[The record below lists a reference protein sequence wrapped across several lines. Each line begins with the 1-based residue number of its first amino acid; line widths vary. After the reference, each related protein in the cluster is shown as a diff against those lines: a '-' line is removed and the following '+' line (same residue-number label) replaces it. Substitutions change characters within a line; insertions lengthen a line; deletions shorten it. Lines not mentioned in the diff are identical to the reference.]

1 MASHSVA
8 DLRLILASRSDV
20 YAAVDQVLPSSER
33 LDFLESLRR
42 ASSSPGSKTQTLAD
56 EIQQLLVQL
65 DSVHQLG
72 QSPLIAVSGLLN
84 AGKSSLIASFL
95 SPGNR
100 KRVLV
105 GTSNQQG
112 THRFVIWLPATWQQ
126 QTMVWQRWLQQLKQ
140 IFGQAPEF
148 LSRDPQIAYAQY
160 NGQSFPE
167 FSTENISHADSLK
180 ENALS
185 AEARSTE
192 VRSAG
197 VRSAGALRETIS
209 SGNQSLVT
217 APSDVST
224 LSIPLLATDAALDTL
239 GVGLIE
245 CPDIQTGIFGGNA
258 STPWDESDLPEY
270 RRRLLS
276 SAAKLCSAFI
286 VVTKLRDLHDRQA
299 ERLLATLKE
308 SMPGLP
314 RILAINLVRR
324 RYAPS
329 EILAEARVTMER
341 FQIDRLYAAYDF
353 RGELER
359 DRLPP
364 IPEEFA
370 SIATRG
376 EPLEHP
382 IFFRLDRHLPDDR
395 APRPSPDDYL
405 LRLGK
410 QLNQSEMVQAW
421 RGTLA
426 LQLQQLL
433 LVGRDELV
441 RLSTQQQRSLDEMRH
456 QISNAI
462 LSLIA
467 MRDDLGRATDVRLQ
481 TSKQILRQINNSL
494 HRTAPWWAW
503 PSLMVDK
510 TVAWTKESVS
520 SAAKSVMPVTA
531 MQQSLKG
538 VKDWFK
544 QSDRTQV
551 MTADRLRKELRQ
563 QLPLDSYSDWSDE
576 KWLNVCQS
584 ILDRFQNENQTLL
597 PEQQLDAWA
606 KSIWENMPLRKR
618 LTTGLVPVAT
628 LFAPLAAVLF
638 IPVDFGG
645 STVLV
650 FASLKELVAAAGVAG
665 AWAAFSGN
673 PTPAVAEQEA
683 AWQQYGDLVAIAM
696 DTLGVPRPHNDA
708 STPRLKTAASQRK
721 LPTSVLPVKMETD
734 TTQPRLWLVRSEF
747 LKIFDQF
754 NDLPRSLKS

>member
-1 MASHSVA
+1 MASFSVA
-8 DLRLILASRSDV
+8 DLRLMLTNRSEV
-20 YAAVDQVLPSSER
+20 YAAVDQLLPSPER
-33 LDFLESLRR
+33 LDFLESMRR
-42 ASSSPGSKTQTLAD
+42 AAALPNASPQHRAA
-56 EIQQLLVQL
+56 EIEQLLLQL
-65 DSVHQLG
+65 DSVQQLG

-100 KRVLV
+100 TRVLV
-105 GTSNQQG
+105 GTGNQQG
-112 THRFVIWLPATWQQ
+112 THRFVIWLPANWQQ
-126 QTMVWQRWLQQLKQ
+126 QPLVWQRWLQQLKQ
-140 IFGQAPEF
+140 IFGHAPEW
-148 LSRDPQIAYAQY
+148 LSRDPEIAFAQY

-167 FSTENISHADSLK
+167 CSTEQSATADVAAK
-180 ENALS
+180 
-185 AEARSTE
+185 
-192 VRSAG
+192 
-197 VRSAGALRETIS
+197 
-209 SGNQSLVT
+209 
-217 APSDVST
+217 SDVATGPTDIST
-224 LSIPLLATDAALDTL
+224 FAIPLIATDAALDML

-245 CPDIQTGIFGGNA
+245 CPDIQTGIFGTNA
-258 STPWDESDLPEY
+258 STPWDESELPEY

-276 SAAKLCSAFI
+276 QAAKLCSAFI

-299 ERLLATLKE
+299 ERLLTTLKE

-314 RILAINLVRR
+314 RILALNLVRR

-329 EILAEARVTMER
+329 EIMAEARVIMER

-359 DRLPP
+359 ERLPP

-370 SIATRG
+370 SLANRG
-376 EPLEHP
+376 EAVEHP
-382 IFFRLDRHLPDDR
+382 IFFRLDRQLPDDR
-395 APRPSPDDYL
+395 APRPTPDDYL

-421 RGTLA
+421 RDTLA
-426 LQLQQLL
+426 LQLQQHLL
-433 LVGRDELV
+433 QGREELL
-441 RLSTQQQRSLDEMRH
+441 RISSLQQRTIDEMRH
-456 QISNAI
+456 NIADAI
-462 LSLIA
+462 LSMIA
-467 MRDDLGRATDVRLQ
+467 MRDDNGVAQDVRLQ
-481 TSKQILRQINNSL
+481 TSKQIIRQINDSL

-510 TVAWTKESVS
+510 TVAWTKEAVS
-520 SAAKSVMPVTA
+520 SAARSVMPVTA

-563 QLPLDSYSDWSDE
+563 RLPLDSFASWSDE
-576 KWLNVCQS
+576 KWLTVCQA

-597 PEQQLDAWA
+597 PEAQLDLWA
-606 KSIWENMPLRKR
+606 KSIWDNMPWRKR

-628 LFAPLAAVLF
+628 IFAPLAAVLF
-638 IPVDFGG
+638 IPFDFGG

-665 AWAAFSGN
+665 AWAALSGN

-696 DTLGVPRPHNDA
+696 DTLGVPRPQNEA
-708 STPRLKTAASQRK
+708 TTPRLRLASGQRK
-721 LPTSVLPVKMETD
+721 LPSSTLLSKMEKD
-734 TTQPRLWLVRSEF
+734 ATQPQLWQVRPEFVRLVDKL
-747 LKIFDQF
+747 
-754 NDLPRSLKS
+754 NDLPHTLKT

>member
-1 MASHSVA
+1 MASLSVA
-8 DLRLILASRSDV
+8 DLRLMLTNRSEV
-20 YAAVDQVLPSSER
+20 YAAVDQLLPSPER
-33 LDFLESLRR
+33 LDFLESMRR
-42 ASSSPGSKTQTLAD
+42 AASSPHNPSQPRAT
-56 EIQQLLVQL
+56 EIEQLLLQL
-65 DSVHQLG
+65 DSVQQLS

-100 KRVLV
+100 QRVLV
-105 GTSNQQG
+105 GTGNQQG
-112 THRFVIWLPATWQQ
+112 THRFVIWLPASWQQ
-126 QTMVWQRWLQQLKQ
+126 QPLVWQRWLQQLTQ
-140 IFGQAPEF
+140 IFGQAPEW

-160 NGQSFPE
+160 NGQTFPE
-167 FSTENISHADSLK
+167 CSTVQSSTAELSSSSDSTSTSEATPKTPTDISTFA
-180 ENALS
+180 
-185 AEARSTE
+185 
-192 VRSAG
+192 
-197 VRSAGALRETIS
+197 
-209 SGNQSLVT
+209 
-217 APSDVST
+217 
-224 LSIPLLATDAALDTL
+224 IPLIATDAALDTL

-245 CPDIQTGIFGGNA
+245 CPDIQTGIFGSA
-258 STPWDESDLPEY
+258 STNPWDESELPEY

-276 SAAKLCSAFI
+276 QAAKLCSAFI
-286 VVTKLRDLHDRQA
+286 VVTKLRDLNDRQA
-299 ERLLATLKE
+299 ERLLTTLKE

-329 EILAEARVTMER
+329 EILAEARVLMER

-359 DRLPP
+359 ERLPP

-370 SIATRG
+370 SLATRG
-376 EPLEHP
+376 ETLDHP
-382 IFFRLDRHLPDDR
+382 VFFRLDRQLPNDQH
-395 APRPSPDDYL
+395 PRPAPDDYL

-421 RGTLA
+421 RDTLA
-426 LQLQQLL
+426 LQLQQHLL
-433 LVGRDELV
+433 QGRDELL
-441 RLSTQQQRSLDEMRH
+441 RLATQQQRHIDELRRD
-456 QISNAI
+456 IADAI
-462 LSLIA
+462 LSMIA
-467 MRDDLGRATDVRLQ
+467 VRDEAGQATDVRLQ
-481 TSKQILRQINNSL
+481 TSKQIIRQINDSL

-510 TVAWTKESVS
+510 TVAWTKESLS
-520 SAAKSVMPVTA
+520 SAARSVMPVTA

-538 VKDWFK
+538 MKDWFK
-544 QSDRTQV
+544 QSDRSQV
-551 MTADRLRKELRQ
+551 MTADRLRKELRTR
-563 QLPLDSYSDWSDE
+563 LPLDAFPTWSDE
-576 KWLNVCQS
+576 KWLTTSQL

-597 PEQQLDAWA
+597 PDAQLDPWA
-606 KSIWENMPLRKR
+606 KSIWDNMPWRKR

-628 LFAPLAAVLF
+628 IFAPLAAVLF

-708 STPRLKTAASQRK
+708 TTPRLKITSGNRK
-721 LPTSVLPVKMETD
+721 LPISTLSVKTEKD
-734 TTQPRLWLVRSEF
+734 AAQPQLWQVRPQFVRLV
-747 LKIFDQF
+747 DQL
-754 NDLPRSLKS
+754 NDLPHTLSTT

>member
-1 MASHSVA
+1 MASLSVA
-8 DLRLILASRSDV
+8 DLRLILTNRSDV

-42 ASSSPGSKTQTLAD
+42 AASNPGSKTQVLAD
-56 EIQQLLVQL
+56 EIEQLLVQL

-126 QTMVWQRWLQQLKQ
+126 QTMVWQRWVQQLKQ
-140 IFGQAPEF
+140 IFGQAPEW
-148 LSRDPQIAYAQY
+148 LSHNPQIAYAQY

-167 FSTENISHADSLK
+167 CSTENISHTDATH
-180 ENALS
+180 
-185 AEARSTE
+185 AETRGQE
-192 VRSAG
+192 I
-197 VRSAGALRETIS
+197 LREAIS
-209 SGNQSLVT
+209 SGRDSLSP
-217 APSDVST
+217 APSDIST

-245 CPDIQTGIFGGNA
+245 CPDIQTGIFGTTA

-299 ERLLATLKE
+299 ERLLTTLKE

-329 EILAEARVTMER
+329 DIMAEARVMMER

-359 DRLPP
+359 ERLPP
-364 IPEEFA
+364 TPEEFA

-376 EPLEHP
+376 ESVEHP

-426 LQLQQLL
+426 LQLQQHLL
-433 LVGRDELV
+433 SGREELV
-441 RLSTQQQRSLDEMRH
+441 RLSTQQQRNLEEMRQ
-456 QISNAI
+456 QIANAI
-462 LSLIA
+462 LSMIA
-467 MRDDLGRATDVRLQ
+467 LRDDLGRPTDVRLQ

-520 SAAKSVMPVTA
+520 SAARSVMPVTA

-563 QLPLDSYSDWSDE
+563 HLPLDSYSEWSDE
-576 KWLNVCQS
+576 KWLDVCQAV
-584 ILDRFQNENQTLL
+584 LDRFQNENQTLL
-597 PEQQLDAWA
+597 PEPQLDAWA

-683 AWQQYGDLVAIAM
+683 AWQQFGDLVAIAM
-696 DTLGVPRPHNDA
+696 DTLGVPRPQNDA
-708 STPRLKTAASQRK
+708 STPRLKTATSQRK
-721 LPTSVLPVKMETD
+721 LPASLLPVKMERD
-734 TTQPRLWLVRSEF
+734 STQPRLWLVRPEF
-747 LKIFDQF
+747 LKFCEQCY
-754 NDLPRSLKS
+754 DLPQTLKS

>member
-1 MASHSVA
+1 MASFSVA
-8 DLRLILASRSDV
+8 DLRLILTNRSEV
-20 YAAVDQVLPSSER
+20 YAAVDQVLPVPER
-33 LDFLESLRR
+33 LDFLESIRR
-42 ASSSPGSKTQTLAD
+42 TASLPTTRTSHRAA
-56 EIQQLLVQL
+56 EIEQLLEQL
-65 DSVHQLG
+65 DSVQQLS

-95 SPGNR
+95 SPNNR
-100 KRVLV
+100 ARVLV
-105 GTSNQQG
+105 GTGNQQG
-112 THRFVIWLPATWQQ
+112 THRFVIWLPASWQQ
-126 QTMVWQRWLQQLKQ
+126 QAVVWRRWLQQLKQ
-140 IFGQAPEF
+140 IFGQAPEW
-148 LSRDPQIAYAQY
+148 LSQDSQIAYAQY

-167 FSTENISHADSLK
+167 YSTD
-180 ENALS
+180 
-185 AEARSTE
+185 
-192 VRSAG
+192 RSAQTDSN
-197 VRSAGALRETIS
+197 RTSDSMSDEFITAGPTDI
-209 SGNQSLVT
+209 T
-217 APSDVST
+217 T

-245 CPDIQTGIFGGNA
+245 CPDIQTGIFGTHS
-258 STPWDESDLPEY
+258 STPWEESELPEY

-276 SAAKLCSAFI
+276 QAAKLCSAFI

-299 ERLLATLKE
+299 ERLLTTLKE

-314 RILAINLVRR
+314 RILAVNLVRR

-329 EILAEARVTMER
+329 EIMAESRVIMER

-370 SIATRG
+370 SLVTRG
-376 EPLEHP
+376 DTIEHP
-382 IFFRLDRHLPDDR
+382 IFFRLDRNLPDDLH
-395 APRPSPDDYL
+395 PRPAPDDYL
-405 LRLGK
+405 LRLGR

-421 RGTLA
+421 RDTLA
-426 LQLQQLL
+426 VQLQQHLL
-433 LVGRDELV
+433 QGRDEL
-441 RLSTQQQRSLDEMRH
+441 LQISMQQQRLIDEMR
-456 QISNAI
+456 SNIADAI

-467 MRDDLGRATDVRLQ
+467 LRDDSGRSVDVRLQ
-481 TSKQILRQINNSL
+481 TSKKIIRQINDSL

-520 SAAKSVMPVTA
+520 SAAKSIMPVTT
-531 MQQSLKG
+531 MQQSLQG
-538 VKDWFK
+538 IKDWFK
-544 QSDRTQV
+544 QSDRSQV

-563 QLPLDSYSDWSDE
+563 HLPLDSFPTWSDE
-576 KWLNVCQS
+576 RWLEVCQA

-597 PEQQLDAWA
+597 PESQLDPWA
-606 KSIWENMPLRKR
+606 KSIWDNMPWRKR
-618 LTTGLVPVAT
+618 LTTGLVPVT
-628 LFAPLAAVLF
+628 TIFAPLAAVLF
-638 IPVDFGG
+638 LPFDFGG

-696 DTLGVPRPHNDA
+696 DQLGVPRPTHD
-708 STPRLKTAASQRK
+708 SHSPRLKTAAGKRK
-721 LPTSVLPVKMETD
+721 LPASNLPTKMEQD
-734 TTQPRLWLVRSEF
+734 PSHPQLWQVRDEFVRLV
-747 LKIFDQF
+747 DQC
-754 NDLPRSLKS
+754 NDLPHTLKA

>member
-1 MASHSVA
+1 MASFSVA
-8 DLRLILASRSDV
+8 DLRLILTSRSDV
-20 YAAVDQVLPSSER
+20 YAAVDQVLPLSER

-42 ASSSPGSKTQTLAD
+42 TVSSPGGKPQVLAD
-56 EIQQLLVQL
+56 EIEQLLVQL

-84 AGKSSLIASFL
+84 SGKSSLIASFL

-105 GTSNQQG
+105 GMSNQQG

-126 QTMVWQRWLQQLKQ
+126 QTIVWQRWLKQLKQ
-140 IFGQAPEF
+140 IFGHAPEW

-167 FSTENISHADSLK
+167 CSAENGSHSDAP
-180 ENALS
+180 NAETRN
-185 AEARSTE
+185 AEARGKET
-192 VRSAG
+192 
-197 VRSAGALRETIS
+197 LREAIS
-209 SGNQSLVT
+209 SGNESLST
-217 APSDVST
+217 APTDIST

-245 CPDIQTGIFGGNA
+245 CPDIQTGIFGTCA
-258 STPWDESDLPEY
+258 STPWDDSDLPEY

-299 ERLLATLKE
+299 ERLLTTLKE

-376 EPLEHP
+376 EPMEHP
-382 IFFRLDRHLPDDR
+382 VFFRLDRHLPDDR
-395 APRPSPDDYL
+395 APRPAPDDYL

-426 LQLQQLL
+426 LQLQQHLL
-433 LVGRDELV
+433 AGRDELV
-441 RLSTQQQRSLDEMRH
+441 RLSTQQQRNLDEMRH
-456 QISNAI
+456 QIANAI
-462 LSLIA
+462 LSMIA
-467 MRDDLGRATDVRLQ
+467 VRDDLGRATDVRLQ

-510 TVAWTKESVS
+510 TVAWTKESVT
-520 SAAKSVMPVTA
+520 SAAKSVMPVAA

-576 KWLNVCQS
+576 KWLNTCQS
-584 ILDRFQNENQTLL
+584 ILDRFENENQTLL

-618 LTTGLVPVAT
+618 ITTGLVPVAT

-683 AWQQYGDLVAIAM
+683 AWQQFGDLVAIAM

-708 STPRLKTAASQRK
+708 STPRLKTSANQRK
-721 LPTSVLPVKMETD
+721 LPASVLPVKMEKD
-734 TTQPRLWLVRSEF
+734 STQPRLWLVRPEF
-747 LKIFDQF
+747 LKLFDQF
-754 NDLPRSLKS
+754 NDLPQTLKS